1 MHYFQLN
8 PHLNSN
14 NQTMK
19 KFPLIILTPIPI
31 SGIGIH
37 CEACSGKT
45 YNDSENLMTTISSMN
60 WSKSISNFQATK

>member
-1 MHYFQLN
+1 
-8 PHLNSN
+8 
-14 NQTMK
+14 MK

-37 CEACSGKT
+37 CEDCSGKA
-45 YNDSENLMTTISSMN
+45 YKYSEKLMTTISSMN

>member
-19 KFPLIILTPIPI
+19 KFPLIILTPFPI

-37 CEACSGKT
+37 FETCTGKV
-45 YNDSENLMTTISSMN
+45 YKDSENLINTISSMN

>member
-19 KFPLIILTPIPI
+19 KFPLIILTPFPI

-37 CEACSGKT
+37 FETHSGKV
-45 YNDSENLMTTISSMN
+45 YKDSEIPITTLSSMN
-60 WSKSISNFQATK
+60 WRKSISNFQATK